1 VPVVA
6 FILLLAAI
14 VLFLAAAYGRPS
26 WPTLPLGLAV
36 LAAALI
42 FEFARLGPRHHF

>member
-1 VPVVA
+1 VPVIA
-6 FILLLAAI
+6 LILLLAAI
-14 VLFLAAAYGRPS
+14 VLFLLAAYGRPS

-42 FEFARLGPRHHF
+42 FEYARLGPTHHF